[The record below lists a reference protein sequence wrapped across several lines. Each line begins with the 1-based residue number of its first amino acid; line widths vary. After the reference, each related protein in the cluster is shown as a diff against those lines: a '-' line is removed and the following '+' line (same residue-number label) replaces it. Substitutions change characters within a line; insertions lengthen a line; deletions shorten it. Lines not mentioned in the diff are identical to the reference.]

1 MVVLAHFVKEEL
13 LELIWIKLERKKRR
27 KGLVMVVRRSEVAT

>member
-13 LELIWIKLERKKRR
+13 LELIWIKLERKRRR
-27 KGLVMVVRRSEVAT
+27 KEQVWVV